1 MTEEDDGGQS
11 APKRARSDGQKAR
24 RKKFFDGQKRQK
36 RPKVMLTF
44 DTDDRKSFLTG
55 FQKRKAERKLKAKHV
70 LDEELREERLRAK
83 QRQKDR
89 LLKLYD
95 SQRPTADIEAMALP
109 AEATETYEL
118 PKQFVSI
125 TTFDPKDMSGSLGLS
140 LGHNT
145 DNSGGEQSA
154 VTTSGG
160 HQSDNSEDDSSDS
173 EAKSTARSAS
183 ELRQQILDAR
193 KANKMEALKSLKTNK
208 AYQRREKEKHR
219 KDVSSA
225 KQKRKEM
232 RKEMKNMKQKTLLKR
247 QMKNKKINKSRE
259 RRRRRPKP
267 KKNK

>member
-1 MTEEDDGGQS
+1 MTEEDGGGQS
-11 APKRARSDGQKAR
+11 GPKRARSDGQKAR

-95 SQRPTADIEAMALP
+95 SQRPTEDIAAMALP
-109 AEATETYEL
+109 AETTETYEL

-140 LGHNT
+140 LGHNN
-145 DNSGGEQSA
+145 DNTGGDQLA
-154 VTTSGG
+154 VTTSGA
-160 HQSDNSEDDSSDS
+160 HQSDSEADSSDS
-173 EAKSTARSAS
+173 GVKSTARSAS

-247 QMKNKKINKSRE
+247 QMKNKKNNKKE
-259 RRRRRPKP
+259 RRRRPKP